1 MAEDARA
8 TAGAM
13 GLRRFHVHT
22 VVREWSG
29 PNIGDGG
36 SFDLETELL
45 EAGYP
50 PKVRALTGEELAL
63 NGLGATTYEVGPFTP
78 SYTDGLETGGV
89 TYSTLVP
96 ECKGGVRELFYRIS
110 GDEFGELGKLFARV
124 GEPGV
129 KNFRYILRLQPVEG
143 LD

>member
-1 MAEDARA
+1 MAEDARR
-8 TAGAM
+8 TAGSM
-13 GLRRFHVHT
+13 GLRRFRVYT
-22 VVREWSG
+22 LVREWAG
-29 PNIGDGG
+29 EHIGDGG

-50 PKVRALTGEELAL
+50 PKVRALTGEELAV

-89 TYSTLVP
+89 SYATLVP

-110 GDEFGELGKLFARV
+110 GDELGELGKLFARV

-129 KNFRYILRLQPVEG
+129 KNFRYMLRLQPIEG